1 LVGLIHLAVTHAKHR
16 AVRWL
21 DAAPLVY
28 LGTVSYTVYL
38 VHHVFLLGFAKHWP
52 QAGWWTVTLA
62 AAVATLAVAEPMRR
76 WVDLPCARLRQRLHR
91 AAPRDTAA
99 AASAPTAPI
108 APTAPVV
115 ARSWQ

>member
-1 LVGLIHLAVTHAKHR
+1 
-16 AVRWL
+16 VRWL

-52 QAGWWTVTLA
+52 QAGWLTVTVA

-76 WVDLPCARLRQRLHR
+76 WVEVPCARLRQRLHR
-91 AAPRDTAA
+91 AAPPAA
-99 AASAPTAPI
+99 AAAPSVPGTQ
-108 APTAPVV
+108 TTPVV
-115 ARSWQ
+115 ARNWL